1 MSVCRWGCVWQMS
14 PGGRWSRV
22 EGVRESGPWRHL
34 NQRRR
39 AGAGSGVACT
49 QRDKLSHD
57 AEQRYHGN
65 RCVCV
70 GVIHP
75 FFKLDSAQTHWSVG
89 GIFFNMLGG
98 TGNDLVLW
106 AAACLYWFLFHCF
119 SGEILHNPAAPHT
132 VTLKEKVFLF
142 YLFASS

>member
-22 EGVRESGPWRHL
+22 SGASRVPGDLWISVGVLEPAQVLHAHRETNWVMMQNRG
-34 NQRRR
+34 
-39 AGAGSGVACT
+39 T
-49 QRDKLSHD
+49 M
-57 AEQRYHGN
+57 GN
-65 RCVCV
+65 VVCVC
-70 GVIHP
+70 GCDSS
-75 FFKLDSAQTHWSVG
+75 FFLDGLRTKTHWSVG

-98 TGNDLVLW
+98 TGNYLVLW
-106 AAACLYWFLFHCF
+106 AAACLYWFLFHWF
-119 SGEILHNPAAPHT
+119 SGEILHIPAPYT